1 MNRQRV
7 TYTPTGGVCSK
18 MMIVDSEDNVIKNVQ
33 IIGGC
38 QGNTQGLSK
47 LLVGMEI
54 GEAIRRLEGF
64 DCRERGIVH
73 TDGYAFISALVHPEY
88 YALIKAS
95 VIYAFA

>member
-54 GEAIRRLEGF
+54 GEAIRRLEGI
-64 DCRERGIVH
+64 DCRERGTVDDQLI
-73 TDGYAFISALVHPEY
+73 TDPAYVQYFDRFVFRQFMS
-88 YALIKAS
+88 
-95 VIYAFA
+95 

>member
-1 MNRQRV
+1 MQKRMNRQRV

-54 GEAIRRLEGF
+54 GEAIRRLEGI
-64 DCRERGIVH
+64 DCRERG
-73 TDGYAFISALVHPEY
+73 TSCPDQLAQALKQISR
-88 YALIKAS
+88 
-95 VIYAFA
+95 